1 MLKIVFMGTP
11 GFAEVVLKGLIDYG
25 HEVVLVVTQPDKPV
39 GRKKVLT
46 PSPVK
51 RLASVKGI
59 EVHQPRRLSK
69 DYDRVLE
76 SNPDLIVT
84 AAYGQMLPKA
94 LLDRVTALNVHGS
107 LLPEYRGGAPI
118 QYALFDGRK
127 ETGVTIMYMAYA
139 MDQGD
144 IIRQAALPIKDD
156 DDYETLS
163 IRLSHLGTKLLLDVL
178 EDFESETFERKPQDH
193 ERATYALTIKFQDEF
208 LHFGDTTR
216 RILNRV
222 RGLSPTPGAHTYVN
236 GVLVKIYGMKKSDY
250 ETNDERPGTILSLD
264 KRLVVKTRD
273 GAAEVTKIQVP
284 GKKKMDIRSFLNGQN
299 LMRPGDVFERKEG
312 MS

>member
-11 GFAEVVLKGLIDYG
+11 EFAEVVLKGLIDYG
-25 HEVVLVVTQPDKPV
+25 HEILLVVTQPDKPV
-39 GRKKVLT
+39 GRKKVLS

-51 RLASVKGI
+51 RLALDKGI
-59 EVHQPRRLSK
+59 KVHQPRRLSK
-69 DYDRVLE
+69 DYERVLE
-76 SNPDLIVT
+76 ANPDLIVT

-118 QYALFDGRK
+118 QYALFDGRN

-144 IIRQAALPIKDD
+144 IIRQSALTINDD
-156 DDYETLS
+156 DNYETLAE
-163 IRLSHLGTKLLLDVL
+163 RLSHLGTKLLLDVL
-178 EDFESETFERKPQDH
+178 EDVESKTIERQPQDH

-208 LHFGDTTR
+208 LHFNDPTK
-216 RILNRV
+216 RIVNRV
-222 RGLSPTPGAHTYVN
+222 RGLAPAPGAHTYVH
-236 GVLVKIYGMKKSDY
+236 GVPVKIYGVIKSDY
-250 ETNDERPGTILSLD
+250 ETQDERPGTILSLD
-264 KRLVVKTRD
+264 RRLVVKTQD
-273 GAAEVTKIQVP
+273 GAVEVTEIQVP
-284 GKKKMDIRSFLNGQN
+284 GKKRMAIRSFLNGQT
-299 LMRPGDVFERKEG
+299 LLKKGDVFGRKEG